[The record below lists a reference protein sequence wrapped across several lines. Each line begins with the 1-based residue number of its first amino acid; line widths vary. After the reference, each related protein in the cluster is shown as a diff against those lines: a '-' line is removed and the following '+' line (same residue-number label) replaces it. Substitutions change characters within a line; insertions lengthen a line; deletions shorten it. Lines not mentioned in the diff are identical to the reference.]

1 MLKIVETVR
10 GWLRALVARECLP
23 DPLAQLS
30 LRDFADLP
38 VSHPRRDESCPG

>member
-1 MLKIVETVR
+1 MYRLFDKVR
-10 GWLRALVARECLP
+10 AWLSALVARECPP

-38 VSHPRRDESCPG
+38 ASHPRRDESCPG